1 MGERG
6 DMRVNC
12 TEARALLH
20 AYADGELGLESALEF
35 ERHLE
40 QCVDCTRER
49 AALAALSAALGDPAL
64 RFSAPDALRRRV
76 DAALAGEATTAAATG
91 PRAPSTRTAA
101 WRRGWSVGRG
111 DGGGLLGWAAGWVVA
126 GAALAMLA
134 LVMFNGSRGRWRPFG
149 NGALFDGG
157 APADVIAREVL
168 TSHLRSLMPG
178 HLMDVISTDQHTVK
192 PWFDGRVD
200 FSPPVADFAA
210 AGFRLIGG
218 RLDYLDGRPVAVL
231 VYQRRKHIVNVF
243 VWPSPDGSQSAIENT
258 THDGYNLLHWR
269 RGGMNYWMASDLN
282 AQEMSN
288 FAGLLR
294 AEGAPPAPHS

>member
-76 DAALAGEATTAAATG
+76 GAALAGEATTAAATG
-91 PRAPSTRTAA
+91 PRAPSARTAA

-134 LVMFNGSRGRWRPFG
+134 LVMFN
-149 NGALFDGG
+149 
-157 APADVIAREVL
+157 
-168 TSHLRSLMPG
+168 
-178 HLMDVISTDQHTVK
+178 
-192 PWFDGRVD
+192 
-200 FSPPVADFAA
+200 
-210 AGFRLIGG
+210 
-218 RLDYLDGRPVAVL
+218 
-231 VYQRRKHIVNVF
+231 
-243 VWPSPDGSQSAIENT
+243 
-258 THDGYNLLHWR
+258 
-269 RGGMNYWMASDLN
+269 
-282 AQEMSN
+282 
-288 FAGLLR
+288 
-294 AEGAPPAPHS
+294 

>member
-1 MGERG
+1 
-6 DMRVNC
+6 
-12 TEARALLH
+12 
-20 AYADGELGLESALEF
+20 
-35 ERHLE
+35 
-40 QCVDCTRER
+40 
-49 AALAALSAALGDPAL
+49 ALGDPAL

-76 DAALAGEATTAAATG
+76 GAALAGEATTAAATG
-91 PRAPSTRTAA
+91 PRAPSARTAA

-111 DGGGLLGWAAGWVVA
+111 DGGGKLGWAAGWVVA

-178 HLMDVISTDQHTVK
+178 HLMDVVSTDQHTVK

-282 AQEMSN
+282 AQEMSD